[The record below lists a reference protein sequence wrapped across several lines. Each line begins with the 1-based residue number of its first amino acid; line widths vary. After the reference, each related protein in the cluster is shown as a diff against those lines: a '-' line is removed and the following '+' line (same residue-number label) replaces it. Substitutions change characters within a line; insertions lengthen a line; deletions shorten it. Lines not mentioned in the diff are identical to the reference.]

1 MFDAILP
8 AGGRIKGDFATAA
21 GTEVKALI
29 QLDDRTILKRTL
41 DVLRESGF
49 IGKIAITGPNL
60 VIDGP
65 DAQHADIRV
74 DEGATGPENIFR
86 AFEALNPSTDQVLV
100 VMTDQPFLHADHI
113 RDFLDRC
120 DLSLDLNAPLIRQDA
135 FIKRFPGM
143 PATFVKLKDDAWT
156 TGGIFLIKASTLA
169 RVRPDIERVFEQRK
183 SKLGMAK
190 LLGLPFVIRWI
201 TGRAT
206 SDEAIARVTSLLK
219 CTGQAVRDCAPEL
232 AFDIDLPEDLE
243 VARKS
248 VAA

>member
-8 AGGRIKGDFATAA
+8 AGGRISGDFATAA

-29 QLDDRTILKRTL
+29 QLDDRTILGRTI
-41 DVLRESGF
+41 DVLRGSGC

-60 VIDGP
+60 VIEGP
-65 DAQHADIRV
+65 DSKRADV
-74 DEGATGPENIFR
+74 LVAEGSTGPENIFR
-86 AFEALNPSTDQVLV
+86 AFEALKPSTEQVLV
-100 VMTDQPFLHADHI
+100 VMTDQPFLEADHI
-113 RDFLDRC
+113 KDFLDRC
-120 DLSLDLNAPLIRQDA
+120 DLSLDLNAPLIRQSA
-135 FIKRFPGM
+135 FIERFPNM

-169 RVRPDIERVFEQRK
+169 RVRPDIERVFDQRK

-201 TGRAT
+201 SGRAT
-206 SDEAIARVTSLLK
+206 SDEAIERVTSILK

-232 AFDIDLPEDLE
+232 AFDIDLPEDLRL
-243 VARKS
+243 ARES
-248 VAA
+248 VSA